1 MSWCKTKNSNKLW
14 MLFLIYLL
22 FCSPFFQMEDYLPK
36 ESGRYLKVILGNLNV
51 SILDRDTKCNYK
63 EQYEQFKLTI
73 NIIGIWD
80 HINLI
85 GIIIIYLHLNS
96 TFGASKTFNLIFSAT
111 ILAGLSL
118 FMDNMIL
125 DRMYMFLVLW
135 YYCTLTIR
143 ESILRVNG
151 TRIKVSNFKMIIQF
165 QRSIYYYGAFD

>member
-1 MSWCKTKNSNKLW
+1 
-14 MLFLIYLL
+14 
-22 FCSPFFQMEDYLPK
+22 MEDYLPK

-80 HINLI
+80 YIVLI
-85 GIIIIYLHLNS
+85 RLIFWVILDWIFWDL
-96 TFGASKTFNLIFSAT
+96 KTFNLTFSAT
-111 ILAGLSL
+111 ILGGVSL
-118 FMDNMIL
+118 FMDNIML
-125 DRMYMFLVLW
+125 DRMYMFLTLW

-151 TRIKVSNFKMIIQF
+151 TRIKVNDFKINIQF
-165 QRSIYYYGAFD
+165 QRSIYFNI